1 MISRFIQSLEASNGS
16 ENLARTSFSEYFS
29 DVLLLCNE
37 LSVAFIEMKN
47 QTNKLRLVTSE
58 DTDILLAQ
66 LTDNLQKL
74 NDVSIEMMKCLA
86 TPEGMLDQNKQ
97 QQYTELLVSL
107 GNENQVI
114 RSNLINKMKT
124 ELGSS

>member
-1 MISRFIQSLEASNGS
+1 
-16 ENLARTSFSEYFS
+16 
-29 DVLLLCNE
+29 
-37 LSVAFIEMKN
+37 MKN

-58 DTDILLAQ
+58 DTDILLTQ

-74 NDVSIEMMKCLA
+74 NDVSIEMMKFLA
-86 TPEGMLDQNKQ
+86 TTEGMLDQNKQ

-114 RSNLINKMKT
+114 RSNLINKMKI